1 MIFQRETLFDVIDE
15 IEPLLERHHNEVAP
29 QSKVIRLSPQW
40 ESYSELERAG
50 LYVVFTCREKKVL
63 VGYSAF
69 FLSTHLQHG
78 VKVANN
84 DLIYL
89 VPKHRKGTN
98 AAKFIDFCETQLKA
112 LGAQTI
118 TYHVK
123 LKHDWRPILN
133 RRGYSDEEVAVV
145 KIIQGE

>member
-1 MIFQRETLFDVIDE
+1 MVFQRETLFDVIDE
-15 IEPLLERHHNEVAP
+15 VQPLLESHHAEVAP
-29 QSKVIRLSPQW
+29 ASAVIRLEPQW
-40 ESYSELERAG
+40 GNYAELERMG
-50 LYVVFTCREKKVL
+50 LYVVFTCRVKGAL
-63 VGYSAF
+63 VGYGGF

-89 VPKHRKGTN
+89 VPQSRRGAN